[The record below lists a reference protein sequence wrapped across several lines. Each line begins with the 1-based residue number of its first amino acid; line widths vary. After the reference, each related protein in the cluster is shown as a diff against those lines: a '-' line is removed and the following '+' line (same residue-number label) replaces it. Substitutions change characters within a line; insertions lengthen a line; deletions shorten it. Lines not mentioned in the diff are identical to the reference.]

1 MYIPLSIVAITK
13 AKPES
18 VDIVKAELLK
28 LIDPTRQEVG
38 CIQYNLHQ
46 DNNDPSVFIF
56 YEQWQSLE
64 LLQQH
69 LQSAHI
75 EGFKSGTEG
84 HLISFE
90 VTELTRIA

>member
-1 MYIPLSIVAITK
+1 MYIPLSIVAITT

-18 VDIVKAELLK
+18 ADFVKTELLK
-28 LIDPTRQEVG
+28 LIDLTRQEVG

-46 DNNDPSVFIF
+46 DNNNPAVFIF
-56 YEQWQSLE
+56 YERWQSLE

-69 LQSAHI
+69 LQSPHLL
-75 EGFKSGTEG
+75 GFKAATEG

-90 VTELTRIA
+90 VSELTRLA